1 MKTQRNLERM
11 RKDETDEKNDQKK
24 VRQQNTQKR
33 RQRPKK
39 KKRERTI
46 HKLKER
52 EMAILVKRLTVL

>member
-1 MKTQRNLERM
+1 M

-39 KKRERTI
+39 KRERTI
-46 HKLKER
+46 HNLKER